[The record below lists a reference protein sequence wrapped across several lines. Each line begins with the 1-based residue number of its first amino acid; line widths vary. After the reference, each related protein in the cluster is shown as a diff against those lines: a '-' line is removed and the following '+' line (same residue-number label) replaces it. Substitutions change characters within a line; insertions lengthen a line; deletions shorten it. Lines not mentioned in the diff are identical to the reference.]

1 MSKKFIQKLVLK
13 NQTSDAIDLL
23 IDLAPKYSTDSS
35 TENILMNLSSQFYG
49 NESANKI
56 GRISPENY
64 NVAKSRITSY
74 VLEILDD
81 SFKEIGDADIP
92 EKYRASLEE
101 EPTAPAGNDEEGG
114 NGSEAETAESN
125 VVLFLSANPSQT
137 ALLKLEKE
145 HSNIAIELQNT
156 EIKVISAPAIS
167 FSEFSKAIYDNNPRV
182 VHFSGHGDLKAP
194 EVVEAYRTR
203 GIVGKQ
209 DAEKE
214 KKPKKEEPG
223 IILFDNAKRNPV
235 FVKSSILKR
244 TFKTMIKR
252 QSIPIEVVIFNACH
266 SEEQAR
272 AISEVGVSVIGTSH
286 EIQDE
291 AALAFSSGF
300 YAAFSRGE
308 NIEDSLDWAINQVL
322 IFDEPEDRFRLYRDG
337 ERIEF

>member
-1 MSKKFIQKLVLK
+1 MSKKLIQKLVLK
-13 NQTSDAIDLL
+13 NQTSAAIDLL

-81 SFKEIGDADIP
+81 SFKEIEDADIP
-92 EKYRASLEE
+92 EKYRVLLEDAHNDGE
-101 EPTAPAGNDEEGG
+101 EN
-114 NGSEAETAESN
+114 ETDSDTVESN

-156 EIKVISAPAIS
+156 EIKVISEKAIS

-203 GIVGKQ
+203 GIVGTQ
-209 DAEKE
+209 DAGKE
-214 KKPKKEEPG
+214 KKAKQEEPG
-223 IILFDNAKRNPV
+223 IILFDDAKRNPV

-244 TFKTMIKR
+244 IFKTMVKR
-252 QSIPIEVVIFNACH
+252 QQIPIEVVIFNACH

-272 AISEVGVSVIGTSH
+272 AVSEVGVSVIGTSH

>member
-92 EKYRASLEE
+92 EKYRALLEE

-125 VVLFLSANPSQT
+125 VVLFLNANPSQT
-137 ALLKLEKE
+137 ALLKLKDE
-145 HSNIAIELQNT
+145 HSVITTELQ
-156 EIKVISAPAIS
+156 ESALKIKSENAVS
-167 FSEFSKAIYDNNPRV
+167 FSEFSRAIYSKNPRV
-182 VHFSGHGDLKAP
+182 VHFSGHGDLKSP
-194 EVVEAYRTR
+194 EIVEAYR
-203 GIVGKQ
+203 GIGKSA
-209 DAEKE
+209 AEKSLE
-214 KKPKKEEPG
+214 DKEEPG
-223 IILFDNAKRNPV
+223 IILFDEDKRNPF
-235 FVKSSILKR
+235 FVKASVLKAVFEAAI
-244 TFKTMIKR
+244 TTLKV
-252 QSIPIEVVIFNACH
+252 PIEVVIFNACH
-266 SEEQAR
+266 SEGQAK
-272 AISEVGVSVIGTSH
+272 AVSEIGGISVIGTSH
-286 EIQDE
+286 AVQDS
-291 AALAFSSGF
+291 AAI
-300 YAAFSRGE
+300 AFSRDFYFGLAEEKSVEVSFVLARVQALAYGE
-308 NIEDSLDWAINQVL
+308 PQE
-322 IFDEPEDRFRLYRDG
+322 RFTLYRDG
-337 ERIEF
+337 KKVNI